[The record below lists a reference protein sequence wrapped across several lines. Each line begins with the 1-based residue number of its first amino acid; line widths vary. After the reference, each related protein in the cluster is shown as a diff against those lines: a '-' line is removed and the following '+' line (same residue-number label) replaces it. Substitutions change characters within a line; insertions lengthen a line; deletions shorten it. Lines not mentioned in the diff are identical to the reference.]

1 MDISIFPLFHVYL
14 EIVECVVCIQ
24 PVPGLMSF
32 IGCMMILPQYSGS
45 QLGWSF
51 ALALTSA
58 CLVLLI
64 TVLLCYAGCKDMKD
78 EGGESDGGVVVAVS
92 HFSVVHIVHHY
103 YSHD

>member
-1 MDISIFPLFHVYL
+1 MVT
-14 EIVECVVCIQ
+14 
-24 PVPGLMSF
+24 GLMSF

-64 TVLLCYAGCKDMKD
+64 TVLLCYAGCRNRQDGGAGAAD
-78 EGGESDGGVVVAVS
+78 GGESGAGVVVAVS
-92 HFSVVHIVHHY
+92 QFSVVHIVHTY
-103 YSHD
+103 YSHE